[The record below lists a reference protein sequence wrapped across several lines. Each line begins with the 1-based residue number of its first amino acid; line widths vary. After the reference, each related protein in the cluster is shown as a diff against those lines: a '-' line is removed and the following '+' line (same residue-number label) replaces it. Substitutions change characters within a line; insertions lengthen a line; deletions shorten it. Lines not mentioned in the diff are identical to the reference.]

1 LCWPRHKFGSP
12 LCNPNSF
19 STPYKSPNPNPKT
32 GLQCKN
38 TLSVCSA
45 SSVLAV
51 RKSCEEFWEC
61 RLGEERLG
69 KKGNAQARSVFLSNS
84 RRIEIEYLLLSA
96 LSELGVSGFKDLLGC
111 WARCKA
117 REVVF
122 VHPICGH
129 EYFLR
134 GSVAARTYPILP
146 SSPSSFLCG
155 CLYRRTSLVS
165 CGAVAP
171 IVLRCGIDLLY
182 YNHLPHCA
190 PNSPGLFRNSI
201 GSQKNVSSR
210 CQLETSVVFNF
221 LFFSIG
227 FGRGS
232 AAAAAG

>member
-1 LCWPRHKFGSP
+1 MWKFVNWPRHKFGSP

-32 GLQCKN
+32 GLHCKN

-69 KKGNAQARSVFLSNS
+69 KKGMLKRDLTFSPIPV
-84 RRIEIEYLLLSA
+84 
-96 LSELGVSGFKDLLGC
+96 ELRLNICYCLHWVNWEFRGFKDLLGC

-210 CQLETSVVFNF
+210 C
-221 LFFSIG
+221 
-227 FGRGS
+227 
-232 AAAAAG
+232 